1 MLVQQGAIQLI
12 IAMINAADDQT
23 KQQCA
28 TTLGY
33 LSEYTSTEPGMVD
46 ALLKIGSKNDKNAAS
61 KSPAKKIIKKKWSKV
76 KDVNSGAKNFRE
88 ASKTKVAQ
96 KILLNDDGDELN
108 AEIDLDQ
115 FQISRDRVFS
125 REEVEVMMTDED
137 VLIYDYSEMEFQTIS
152 HISQPVDGGVAELKK
167 LDTIYPRLINLISY
181 TKY

>member
-1 MLVQQGAIQLI
+1 MLVQQGAIQLV

-46 ALLKIGSKNDKNAAS
+46 ALLKIGKNAAS
-61 KSPAKKIIKKKWSKV
+61 KSPPKIIIKKKWGKV
-76 KDVNSGAKNFRE
+76 KDVNSSAKTFRD
-88 ASKTKVAQ
+88 AAKTKVGQ
-96 KILLNDDGDELN
+96 KILLNDDEDDLN
-108 AEIDLDQ
+108 AKIDLDQ

-137 VLIYDYSEMEFQTIS
+137 VLIYDYSDMEFQTIS
-152 HISQPVDGGVAELKK
+152 HISSPVDGGVAEIKK
-167 LDTIYPRLINLISY
+167 LDTIYPRLTNLISY
-181 TKY
+181 KILNQKL